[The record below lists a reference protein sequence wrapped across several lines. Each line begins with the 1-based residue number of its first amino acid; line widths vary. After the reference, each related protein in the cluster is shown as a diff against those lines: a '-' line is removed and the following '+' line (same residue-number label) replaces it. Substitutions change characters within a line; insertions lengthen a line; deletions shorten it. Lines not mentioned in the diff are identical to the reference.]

1 MTITDAGPHA
11 LEACTLPL
19 RNKAP
24 SFIYRK
30 TKLKIGKLN
39 CLVHDYGSISIE
51 TVRTPLSADRLHLSQ
66 KKKQVKKVKMNFN
79 HDSQTD
85 SSELSFDVVDSVSK
99 FDSAASGK
107 VSP

>member
-1 MTITDAGPHA
+1 M
-11 LEACTLPL
+11 EACTLPL
-19 RNKAP
+19 SNKAP

-30 TKLKIGKLN
+30 TKFKIGKLD
-39 CLVHDYGSISIE
+39 CLVHDYDSISVE
-51 TVRTPLSADRLHLSQ
+51 TVRTTLSADRLHLSQ
-66 KKKQVKKVKMNFN
+66 KKQVKKVKINLY